1 MYHNKNIR
9 VIAFDA
15 DDTLWENEPYF
26 EEIEKKFCV
35 LMEDYLSHQSISQE
49 VFRIQI
55 KNLPL
60 YGYGIKPYILSLI
73 ETAIE
78 ISGKNLPIE
87 AVARILQHG
96 KELLEKPIV
105 LIDGIEKTLKQLHQ
119 KYKLIVVTKGDL
131 LDQHRKLH
139 NSGLGAYF
147 HHIEVLSEKA
157 DENYL
162 KLLKRLEIN
171 PEEFY
176 MVGNSLKSD
185 ILPVLNIGGYATH
198 IPFRT
203 TWAHERIDFEI
214 KHENFTTAKE
224 VSQILNLLDI

>member
-1 MYHNKNIR
+1 LKSKQNIK

-35 LMEDYLSHQSISQE
+35 LMEDFLSHQSISQE

-55 KNLPL
+55 GNLPL
-60 YGYGIKPYILSLI
+60 YGYGIKAYILSLI

-87 AVARILQHG
+87 IIEKILQYG
-96 KELLEKPIV
+96 KELLSKPIV
-105 LIDGIEKTLKQLHQ
+105 LIDGIEETLKQLHE

-139 NSGLGAYF
+139 KSGLGPFF

-157 DENYL
+157 EEDYR
-162 KLLKRLEIN
+162 KLLKRLEIQ

-185 ILPVLNIGGYATH
+185 ILPVLNIGGHATH

-214 KHENFTTAKE
+214 KHPNFSTAEK
-224 VSQILNLLDI
+224 VSDILQWLQV